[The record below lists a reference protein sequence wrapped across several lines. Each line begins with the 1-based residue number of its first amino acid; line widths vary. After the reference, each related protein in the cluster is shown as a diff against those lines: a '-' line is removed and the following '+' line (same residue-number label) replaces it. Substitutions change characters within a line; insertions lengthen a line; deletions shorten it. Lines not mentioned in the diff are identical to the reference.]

1 MSSFRD
7 MPWTES
13 DSEHFI
19 EVGAIHTPSR
29 SEIGDVILDL
39 IPAEADEP
47 FQVVELG
54 VGSGWLSEA
63 ILNRFQRARVIALD
77 GSPAMLK
84 ESGRRLGRFPGRVEL
99 RQFRLEDADWIS
111 GLPSELRCVVS
122 CLAVHHLD
130 GPAKHRLYHDVYQR
144 LGTPGA
150 VIIADLVA
158 PRSKR
163 ERRILAKQWNDE
175 VRRQSEAF
183 TGSLEG
189 YQEFVDDHSNWYEHP
204 DPADMPSTIQ
214 EHIEWLEAAGF
225 STPNVFWMRAGHAIY
240 GGFKEDSSR

>member
-84 ESGRRLGRFPGRVEL
+84 ESGRRL
-99 RQFRLEDADWIS
+99 
-111 GLPSELRCVVS
+111 
-122 CLAVHHLD
+122 
-130 GPAKHRLYHDVYQR
+130 
-144 LGTPGA
+144 
-150 VIIADLVA
+150 
-158 PRSKR
+158 
-163 ERRILAKQWNDE
+163 
-175 VRRQSEAF
+175 
-183 TGSLEG
+183 
-189 YQEFVDDHSNWYEHP
+189 
-204 DPADMPSTIQ
+204 
-214 EHIEWLEAAGF
+214 
-225 STPNVFWMRAGHAIY
+225 
-240 GGFKEDSSR
+240 